1 MRKEVASVFLG
12 TLMSLMLLQAG
23 PAFSLESALEEQDSV
38 PVLLD
43 AWVLRPAG
51 LISVVGG
58 FVKFVAISPVVA
70 VTRPTNFK
78 TLWHSSMDGPI
89 RFTFIDPLGNHPE

>member
-1 MRKEVASVFLG
+1 MHRKFVSVFLG
-12 TLMSLMLLQAG
+12 TLLSITLLQAG
-23 PAFSLESALEEQDSV
+23 PAYSLESDLEEQDSV

-89 RFTFIDPLGNHPE
+89 RFTFIDPLGNHPK